1 MKKILIIFAAAILL
15 PFTFHL
21 SPCQAQYNETNNLFY
36 HSLRTPQ
43 SNDLNAAFFPTKTS
57 FYLRLPSIGMQFGSP
72 ISMHDM
78 LSNQGDTLTV
88 INLNKIFNSLGTDNN
103 LHFDADIN
111 LFGLGFKVNNLFFT
125 FNSRIVT
132 ILNLN
137 IPSSLIDA
145 VRQGNSD
152 ASGNPISEVVMLN
165 GDIFNS
171 TMYAEMAFG
180 AGYRIEPIN
189 LTVGARIKYL
199 YGLANVQTDNTSA
212 VLTTSP
218 GFNEIRADIYYE
230 FLTAGVAKLDSNGM
244 SFDSKNLLKGN
255 RGFSFDIGAR
265 YDMGPFSFSF
275 ALNDLSAGI
284 HWNQNISTIH
294 PKDDHITLTF
304 GGEDATTMLHG
315 GHLNSDSLVAYY
327 QNIFNGIRPSTS
339 TSSADYWYSIPTKIN
354 LGANYSF
361 AKKFRAGI
369 LFHGQLDRGLFSKKN
384 VRDINV
390 ADVRNTFRFNTTLSF
405 GVNLFNWAE
414 LIVGSSAVYD
424 GSKLDLLNPGVGVV
438 FTPATILQIYL
449 MGDYISSFYLTE
461 AKDFNIKFGMNILF
475 GHGDDGRMSQD

>member
-165 GDIFNS
+165 GD
-171 TMYAEMAFG
+171 
-180 AGYRIEPIN
+180 
-189 LTVGARIKYL
+189 RIKL
-199 YGLANVQTDNTSA
+199 
-212 VLTTSP
+212 SP
-218 GFNEIRADIYYE
+218 VRA
-230 FLTAGVAKLDSNGM
+230 
-244 SFDSKNLLKGN
+244 
-255 RGFSFDIGAR
+255 
-265 YDMGPFSFSF
+265 
-275 ALNDLSAGI
+275 
-284 HWNQNISTIH
+284 
-294 PKDDHITLTF
+294 
-304 GGEDATTMLHG
+304 
-315 GHLNSDSLVAYY
+315 
-327 QNIFNGIRPSTS
+327 
-339 TSSADYWYSIPTKIN
+339 
-354 LGANYSF
+354 
-361 AKKFRAGI
+361 
-369 LFHGQLDRGLFSKKN
+369 
-384 VRDINV
+384 
-390 ADVRNTFRFNTTLSF
+390 
-405 GVNLFNWAE
+405 
-414 LIVGSSAVYD
+414 
-424 GSKLDLLNPGVGVV
+424 
-438 FTPATILQIYL
+438 
-449 MGDYISSFYLTE
+449 
-461 AKDFNIKFGMNILF
+461 
-475 GHGDDGRMSQD
+475 